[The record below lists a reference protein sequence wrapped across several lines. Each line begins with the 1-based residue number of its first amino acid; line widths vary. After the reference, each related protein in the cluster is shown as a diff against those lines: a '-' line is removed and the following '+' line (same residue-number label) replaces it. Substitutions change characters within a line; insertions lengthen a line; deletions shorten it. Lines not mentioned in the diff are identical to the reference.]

1 MSGITLDAGAL
12 IALDRND
19 RQVIALLA
27 RTIERGMRVTIPATA
42 LAQAMRNPARQAR
55 LRRLIR
61 QSSTDLKVLDG
72 LDATLTGLLLA
83 RSGAA
88 DIVDAHVVICAER
101 SEQAVVTSDAGDIQR
116 LSPGLRLVVV

>member
-27 RTIERGMRVTIPATA
+27 RTIERGMRVTIPATV
-42 LAQAMRNPARQAR
+42 LAQAMRNPSRQAR

-61 QSSTDLKVLDG
+61 QSSTDLVALDG
-72 LDATLTGLLLA
+72 LDATLVGLLLA
-83 RSGAA
+83 RSGTE

-101 SEQAVVTSDAGDIQR
+101 SGQALVTSDPGDIQR

>member
-27 RTIERGMRVTIPATA
+27 RTIERGMRVTIPATV
-42 LAQAMRNPARQAR
+42 LAQAMRNPSRQAR

-61 QSSTDLKVLDG
+61 QSSTDLVALDG
-72 LDATLTGLLLA
+72 LDATLVGLLLA
-83 RSGAA
+83 RSGTA

-101 SEQAVVTSDAGDIQR
+101 SGQAVVTSDPGDIQR

>member
-27 RTIERGMRVTIPATA
+27 RTIERGMRVTIPATV

-61 QSSTDLKVLDG
+61 QSSTDLVALDG
-72 LDATLTGLLLA
+72 LDATLVGLLLA
-83 RSGAA
+83 RSGTE

-101 SEQAVVTSDAGDIQR
+101 SGQAVVTSDPGDIQR